1 MDDLQRFL
9 ERLASAAPTPGGGS
23 AAALAAA
30 AAAAL
35 LAMVTRLAAKRHPS
49 RRDTVDRLLPSAES
63 LLDAMCAAARDDALA
78 YSLVLDAYRLP
89 KGNRE
94 ELRARAR
101 AIHEALEGAAA
112 VPSSVGHAAN
122 RLLRQCEE
130 TAEIAPPFAASD
142 LAVAVH
148 LAWAALQG
156 AVENVRANRRAL
168 RDLSA
173 RTRLE
178 EDAEALLVE
187 GRRAYEDAI
196 RATSALTNR

>member
-23 AAALAAA
+23 AAALAA

-148 LAWAALQG
+148 LSL
-156 AVENVRANRRAL
+156 
-168 RDLSA
+168 
-173 RTRLE
+173 
-178 EDAEALLVE
+178 
-187 GRRAYEDAI
+187 I
-196 RATSALTNR
+196 HI